1 MNEVLAHTV
10 LSLWPTQP
18 VYGRLY
24 YDCEKRPLSVQCYN
38 IVFLVADTLS
48 VNSYGMP
55 QSGSTVSQRESSSF
69 LPVTQPASAPASPVG
84 SPVSQLLSDLS
95 NITLDPNWQAI
106 KSTVRE
112 RNAAM
117 FNNDLM
123 ADIYFV
129 VGNPGLCL
137 IDNIHSHNTVIR
149 LLLLLFQDTPNVYHH
164 TSTF

>member
-1 MNEVLAHTV
+1 MKT
-10 LSLWPTQP
+10 PC
-18 VYGRLY
+18 R
-24 YDCEKRPLSVQCYN
+24 
-38 IVFLVADTLS
+38 VADTLI
-48 VNSYGMP
+48 VNTLYGMP
-55 QSGSTVSQRESSSF
+55 QSGSVVSQRESSGF

-84 SPVSQLLSDLS
+84 SPVLQLLSSTSS

-129 VGNPGLCL
+129 VGAPG
-137 IDNIHSHNTVIR
+137 
-149 LLLLLFQDTPNVYHH
+149 
-164 TSTF
+164 

>member
-1 MNEVLAHTV
+1 MFN
-10 LSLWPTQP
+10 
-18 VYGRLY
+18 RL
-24 YDCEKRPLSVQCYN
+24 KRQF
-38 IVFLVADTLS
+38 VFCVTDTLI

-55 QSGSTVSQRESSSF
+55 QSESTVSQRENSSF
-69 LPVTQPASAPASPVG
+69 LPVTQPASAPVSPVG
-84 SPVSQLLSDLS
+84 SPVTQLLTTLS

-129 VGNPGLCL
+129 VGSPG
-137 IDNIHSHNTVIR
+137 
-149 LLLLLFQDTPNVYHH
+149 
-164 TSTF
+164 

>member
-1 MNEVLAHTV
+1 MSDSDRLRSPLWLLKTTTV
-10 LSLWPTQP
+10 Q
-18 VYGRLY
+18 Y
-24 YDCEKRPLSVQCYN
+24 Y
-38 IVFLVADTLS
+38 IVVFHVTDTLS

-55 QSGSTVSQRESSSF
+55 QSGSTVSQRENSSF
-69 LPVTQPASAPASPVG
+69 LPVTQPASAPTSPVG

-129 VGNPGLCL
+129 VGNPG
-137 IDNIHSHNTVIR
+137 
-149 LLLLLFQDTPNVYHH
+149 
-164 TSTF
+164 

>member
-1 MNEVLAHTV
+1 ML
-10 LSLWPTQP
+10 
-18 VYGRLY
+18 
-24 YDCEKRPLSVQCYN
+24 
-38 IVFLVADTLS
+38 FADTLS

-55 QSGSTVSQRESSSF
+55 QSGSTVSQRESSSY
-69 LPVTQPASAPASPVG
+69 LPVTQPASVPASPVG
-84 SPVSQLLSDLS
+84 SPVSQLLTDLS

-129 VGNPGLCL
+129 VGNPG
-137 IDNIHSHNTVIR
+137 
-149 LLLLLFQDTPNVYHH
+149 
-164 TSTF
+164 

>member
-1 MNEVLAHTV
+1 
-10 LSLWPTQP
+10 
-18 VYGRLY
+18 
-24 YDCEKRPLSVQCYN
+24 
-38 IVFLVADTLS
+38 
-48 VNSYGMP
+48 MP

-129 VGNPGLCL
+129 VGNPGWCL
-137 IDNIHSHNTVIR
+137 V
-149 LLLLLFQDTPNVYHH
+149 DTIEVP
-164 TSTF
+164 T

>member
-1 MNEVLAHTV
+1 
-10 LSLWPTQP
+10 
-18 VYGRLY
+18 
-24 YDCEKRPLSVQCYN
+24 
-38 IVFLVADTLS
+38 
-48 VNSYGMP
+48 MP

-84 SPVSQLLSDLS
+84 SPVSQLQSTP

-123 ADIYFV
+123 ADIYFI
-129 VGNPGLCL
+129 VGTPG
-137 IDNIHSHNTVIR
+137 
-149 LLLLLFQDTPNVYHH
+149 
-164 TSTF
+164 